1 MSYKIN
7 VKTNATKFKS
17 APRNPL
23 DIPTGPLD
31 KPLTTGYEVF
41 EWLKANAFLTTRY
54 KFRGRAR
61 GVEWYDSKPLNEAER
76 IALYIDEKPDYDSKM
91 KAEHDRLSALQ
102 CVKDNIEDLSSLIR
116 SYETIHGDEVVI
128 SFKKS

>member
-7 VKTNATKFKS
+7 VKTNAKKFKI

-31 KPLTTGYEVF
+31 KPLTNGYEVY

-54 KFRGRAR
+54 QFRGRPR
-61 GVEWYDSKPLNEAER
+61 GKE
-76 IALYIDEKPDYDSKM
+76 
-91 KAEHDRLSALQ
+91 
-102 CVKDNIEDLSSLIR
+102 
-116 SYETIHGDEVVI
+116 
-128 SFKKS
+128 

>member
-7 VKTNATKFKS
+7 VKTNAKKFKS

-76 IALYIDEKPDYDSKM
+76 IALYIDEKPDYDSKV
-91 KAEHDRLSALQ
+91 KAEHERLSDLQ
-102 CVKDNIEDLSSLIR
+102 DIQDNMCNLSHSIR
-116 SYETIHGDEVVI
+116 SYENIHGDEVVI

>member
-41 EWLKANAFLTTRY
+41 EWLKKLMLFLQL
-54 KFRGRAR
+54 
-61 GVEWYDSKPLNEAER
+61 DINL
-76 IALYIDEKPDYDSKM
+76 
-91 KAEHDRLSALQ
+91 
-102 CVKDNIEDLSSLIR
+102 
-116 SYETIHGDEVVI
+116 EVGQEV
-128 SFKKS
+128 

>member
-31 KPLTTGYEVF
+31 KPLTTGYE
-41 EWLKANAFLTTRY
+41 K
-54 KFRGRAR
+54 
-61 GVEWYDSKPLNEAER
+61 S
-76 IALYIDEKPDYDSKM
+76 DYDSKM
-91 KAEHDRLSALQ
+91 KAEHDRLSDLQ
-102 CVKDNIEDLSSLIR
+102 DIQDNMYNLSHSIR
-116 SYETIHGDEVVI
+116 SYENIHGDEVVI

>member
-54 KFRGRAR
+54 QFRGRAR
-61 GVEWYDSKPLNEAER
+61 GKDW
-76 IALYIDEKPDYDSKM
+76 YDSKM
-91 KAEHDRLSALQ
+91 KAEHERLSDLQ
-102 CVKDNIEDLSSLIR
+102 DIQDNMCNLSHSIR
-116 SYETIHGDEVVI
+116 SYENIHGDEVVI

>member
-7 VKTNATKFKS
+7 VKTNATETLKA

-41 EWLKANAFLTTRY
+41 EWLKKNAFLTTRY
-54 KFRGRAR
+54 NLEVEQ
-61 GVEWYDSKPLNEAER
+61 GVKL
-76 IALYIDEKPDYDSKM
+76 
-91 KAEHDRLSALQ
+91 
-102 CVKDNIEDLSSLIR
+102 V
-116 SYETIHGDEVVI
+116 
-128 SFKKS
+128 

>member
-54 KFRGRAR
+54 QFRGRAR
-61 GVEWYDSKPLNEAER
+61 GKDWYDSKPLNEAER
-76 IALYIDEKPDYDSKM
+76 IALYIDEKS
-91 KAEHDRLSALQ
+91 
-102 CVKDNIEDLSSLIR
+102 
-116 SYETIHGDEVVI
+116 
-128 SFKKS
+128 